1 MKNYARSNR
10 NQARWQSVPV
20 PLGRRRYSAPV
31 GFQTIT
37 ASPNARKPHS
47 ATGRADGLR
56 SVPHQRL
63 HPRTNPV
70 RSVNLHW
77 HTRSQTNTQTHPAYY
92 PTLPIPRMAG
102 FSALPQTHHPN
113 AQQSLLGIHGLRCRP
128 SANLPRTGREMERN
142 IPLLGVPKHTPCTP
156 LQKCPFLPPSFASQP
171 RLIKINT

>member
-1 MKNYARSNR
+1 MPNTPHAHPPKGGTIAEPKKRAGRKTTSKPPHAHQQQQPSNIPHFAPAPLTVGMKNYARSNR

-102 FSALPQTHHPN
+102 LLALPQTHHPN
-113 AQQSLLGIHGLRCRP
+113 AQQSLLGI
-128 SANLPRTGREMERN
+128 
-142 IPLLGVPKHTPCTP
+142 
-156 LQKCPFLPPSFASQP
+156 
-171 RLIKINT
+171 